1 MRRILKF
8 FRSKRGAA
16 AIEYVLICTLLSVAL
31 VGGYRKVGQGYIK
44 IYSKLNN
51 DLP

>member
-1 MRRILKF
+1 MRRILEF
-8 FRSKRGAA
+8 FKSNRGAT

-31 VGGYRKVGQGYIK
+31 VGGYKKVGQGYTK
-44 IYSKLNN
+44 IYDKLNK